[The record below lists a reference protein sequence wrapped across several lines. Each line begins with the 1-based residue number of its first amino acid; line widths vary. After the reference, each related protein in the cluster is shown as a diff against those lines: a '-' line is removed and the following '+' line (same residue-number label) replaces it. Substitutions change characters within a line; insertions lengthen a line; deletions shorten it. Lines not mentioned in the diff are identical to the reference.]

1 MTEALIVSAVRTPIA
16 TSYTGSLRD
25 TSPEDLAAI
34 VVREAAARSGLEP
47 DAFEDVI
54 LAESLAGGG
63 DIARWAALAH
73 GMTRVPGQSV
83 NRHCAGSLTAVGNA
97 AASIRAGMD
106 SAIIA
111 GGTHSYSM
119 NPTLSSR
126 VPGQAEPVVGI
137 RPTLPYNAGATADV
151 TLSVGWNVA
160 QAAANPPPGVS
171 PGMTGAGRGGE
182 RSVQ

>member
-16 TSYTGSLRD
+16 TSYKGSLRD

-63 DIARWAALAH
+63 HLARWAAPPH

-83 NRHCAGSLTAVGNA
+83 NRHWPGSPMSGKAWC
-97 AASIRAGMD
+97 RD
-106 SAIIA
+106 
-111 GGTHSYSM
+111 
-119 NPTLSSR
+119 R
-126 VPGQAEPVVGI
+126 VC
-137 RPTLPYNAGATADV
+137 
-151 TLSVGWNVA
+151 
-160 QAAANPPPGVS
+160 
-171 PGMTGAGRGGE
+171 
-182 RSVQ
+182 